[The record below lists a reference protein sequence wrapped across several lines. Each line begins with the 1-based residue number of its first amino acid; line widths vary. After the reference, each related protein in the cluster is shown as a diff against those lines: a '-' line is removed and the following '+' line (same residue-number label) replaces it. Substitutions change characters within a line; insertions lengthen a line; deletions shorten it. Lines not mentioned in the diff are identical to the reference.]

1 MRNKLL
7 RLGATA
13 LFVAVFALVCGCGG
27 NSTPVGVTVA
37 PNPAVVPLG
46 GQQQFQAIVTGTSTT
61 SVTWQLCLVPTPTNA
76 QPTVCSPATT
86 GQTQMPS
93 GYGIITTGQTNT
105 PQGGFYTAPATLPPT
120 NDFLVVATSTVDTR
134 IFGISVVHIDSTI
147 RVAVSPTIATIA
159 PGDTYTLRAN
169 VTGTTNT
176 AVTWE
181 VNGIAGGDVTDGFI
195 IPGGGNGN
203 TATYRAPLANPP
215 GSVTITA
222 VSGFDPAE
230 SGSASVT
237 IITSNAPT
245 LTSAAPNLVGEG
257 SAQQE
262 VFLTGTN
269 FTSNSVVMVG
279 TPPAPVPTLFLST
292 TLLHATIP
300 ASPLSVAGP
309 VAMIVEAQNG
319 EVSNSLG
326 GSLAL
331 VVMPS
336 RPAVVALSPDTVV
349 PNGGTAGVNL
359 IGGFFSPS
367 TVVNCNGMTA
377 GTRVATILTSSQ
389 QLGVTIPGTCA
400 PAPGQYPLFVQ
411 NGDVMPP
418 NPAMSAVNL
427 TVEPRPSDISTGVS
441 SSFPV
446 GASPVGIAIDPALN
460 LAVIANSGSNSVS
473 IVNLGTLA
481 TSTVLV
487 GTAPTS
493 VAIDDQ
499 VTTAG
504 GALGDHIAVVT
515 NSGDNTI
522 SVIDLKTLT
531 AAPPFALPNLNTPPN
546 GKPVPFAI
554 GINPLTHR
562 GLIAFQSTNTV
573 VIIDFSAG
581 VPTVIQTLGGTLTPI
596 GTGTN
601 PKVAVDPILNW
612 ALITPGGA
620 GVIAI
625 VDMGRN
631 PGVGASPAD
640 FGRSPVV
647 IASLSISS
655 TVQGVG
661 INAATHQALFTD
673 PQGPNQVPAAPS
685 VSSFSMLD
693 QSVSSVPFTQGGI
706 PFTNLGLTA
715 AAVNP
720 LANIG
725 IVVNGTANNGYVL
738 DLANDL
744 VLQTVA
750 GLNAPQA
757 VAVNPLTN
765 TAYIVNQGNNTVSV
779 FPMATTMPNPLQ
791 ILETSPVTTFVQT
804 PAAGLTLS
812 IIGTGFVNGSQV
824 FLDGTALPTNAV
836 NFVSSRQLT
845 AAIPASDLKTARRF
859 AVYVQNGAA
868 ISNVSDLTVIQP
880 VNVGTSP
887 VGVAV
892 DPYLDQAVVTNSG
905 SNNIS
910 VVNLLDG
917 SQITPQSPS
926 FFATGAIPYGVGV
939 LARTGQAVVANNGSN
954 TITVLD
960 EKGLNNVFNSPVNLS
975 LCAGCT
981 LPLGV
986 TVDQDSGLAAV
997 TNTIANQQ
1005 ICQNT
1010 SATNNGGSLATFL
1023 LEGVTSGTAATNACV
1038 DFIPLAVAID
1048 PVLNN
1053 DPTQTIAGVTTASQA
1068 NGLDLVPLPF
1078 GSITRIPMQLPTGV
1092 VFDALN
1098 GVFVVADSTA
1108 NNVIYVDPL
1117 TTQTVF
1123 TASVGI
1129 NPTSLDYNFN
1139 SSTLVTSNA
1148 ASNTLSIL
1156 AYVCPPNAN
1165 GVSNC
1170 PVPRVREILDVGT
1183 VEPLVSVVVGPNS
1196 IAIDPRLNL
1205 AVQIDQANNRI
1216 LLVPLPH

>member
-1 MRNKLL
+1 MRNKIS
-7 RLGATA
+7 RLGVTA
-13 LFVAVFALVCGCGG
+13 LFVAGFAWLCGCGG
-27 NSTPVGVTVA
+27 NTTPVGVTVA

-76 QPTVCSPATT
+76 QPTICSPATT

-105 PQGGFYTAPATLPPT
+105 PQGGFYTAPAALPPT
-120 NDFLVVATSTVDTR
+120 NDFLVVATSTVNTR

-147 RVAVSPTIATIA
+147 RVAVSPTSATIA
-159 PGDTYTLRAN
+159 PGDTFTLTAN
-169 VTGTTNT
+169 VTGTANT

-203 TATYRAPLANPP
+203 TATYRAPIANSP

-230 SGSASVT
+230 SGTATIT
-237 IITSNAPT
+237 IITSDAPT

-257 SAQQE
+257 SAQQD

-279 TPPAPVPTLFLST
+279 TPPAPVPTLFLT
-292 TLLHATIP
+292 DTLLKATIP
-300 ASPLSVAGP
+300 ASPLAVAGP
-309 VAMIVEAQNG
+309 VAMVVQAQDG
-319 EVSNSLG
+319 EVSNGLG
-326 GSLAL
+326 GSLGL
-331 VVMPS
+331 EVTPS

-367 TVVNCNGMTA
+367 TVVNCNGTTA
-377 GTRVATILTSSQ
+377 GTRVATTLTSSQ
-389 QLGVTIPGTCA
+389 QLGVTIPSTCA
-400 PAPGQYPLFVQ
+400 PAPGQYPLIVQ
-411 NGDVMPP
+411 NTDVTAP

-441 SSFPV
+441 SSIPV

-473 IVNLGTLA
+473 VVNLGTLA
-481 TSTVLV
+481 TVTIPV

-522 SVIDLKTLT
+522 SVIDLNTMT
-531 AAPPFALPNLNTPPN
+531 AAPPFTLPNPNTPPN
-546 GKPVPFAI
+546 AQPVPFAI

-562 GLIAFQSTNTV
+562 GLIAFQSTNIV
-573 VIIDFSAG
+573 LIMDFSAG

-631 PGVGASPAD
+631 PGVGANPAD

-647 IASLSISS
+647 IASLSISN

-673 PQGPNQVPAAPS
+673 PQGPNQALAAPS

-706 PFTNLGLTA
+706 PFTNLGLVA

-738 DLANDL
+738 DLANSL
-744 VLQTVA
+744 VLQAVA

-779 FPMATTMPNPLQ
+779 FPMATTTPNPLQ
-791 ILETSPVTTFVQT
+791 ILETNPVTTFVQT

-812 IIGTGFVNGSQV
+812 IIGTGFTGASQV
-824 FLDGTALPTNAV
+824 FLDSTAVPTTV
-836 NFVSSRQLT
+836 VSSRQLT
-845 AAIPASDLKTARRF
+845 AAIPSTDLMTARRF

-868 ISNVSDLTVIQP
+868 ISNVSELAVIQP
-880 VNVGTSP
+880 VPVGTSP
-887 VGVAV
+887 IGVAV

-905 SNNIS
+905 SNSIS

-926 FFATGAIPYGVGV
+926 FFATGAIPYGVGI
-939 LARTGQAVVANNGSN
+939 LARTGQAVVGNNGSN

-960 EKGLNNVFNSPVNLS
+960 EKGLNNVFNAPVNFS
-975 LCAGCT
+975 LCANCT

-997 TNTIANQQ
+997 TDTIANQQ

-1010 SATNNGGSLATFL
+1010 SPSNNGGGLASFVVI
-1023 LEGVTSGTAATNACV
+1023 GATSGTAASNSCV
-1038 DFIPLAVAID
+1038 DYIPLAVAID

-1053 DPTQTIAGVTTASQA
+1053 DPTQTIAAVTTASQF
-1068 NGLDLVPLPF
+1068 NGLDLLSLPA
-1078 GSITRIPMQLPTGV
+1078 GTPTRIQMQLPTGV

-1098 GVFVVADSTA
+1098 GVFVVADSSA
-1108 NNVIYVDPL
+1108 NNVIYIDPL
-1117 TTQTVF
+1117 TSQTVF
-1123 TASVGI
+1123 TASAGI

-1148 ASNTLSIL
+1148 ASNTLSIM
-1156 AYVCPPNAN
+1156 AYVCPPNGN
-1165 GVSNC
+1165 GVSKC
-1170 PVPRVREILDVGT
+1170 PVPKVREILDVGS

-1205 AVQIDQANNRI
+1205 AVEIDQANNRI